1 MIKSALAAVFALA
14 AFGSL
19 LAPYCK
25 FPTHSTSLCSPINP
39 CGFVCKDGYTPFPL
53 IFPTKCVCPWPLTEC
68 NGKCGIYKA
77 CPSKGHTKRDLSA
90 AMANCPVGQTV
101 CGILGRAAGSWE
113 CVNTQS
119 DLESCGGCAI
129 SATNEA
135 NDGEGQDCTAI
146 EGVADVACVGGGCQV
161 RKCLDG
167 YEVSPGNNYCIP
179 EEREKGIFTVAKDII
194 AAEFGA

>member
-19 LAPYCK
+19 LAPVAATGGVKPPPFSCPQVLQVPHPLD
-25 FPTHSTSLCSPINP
+25 FP
-39 CGFVCKDGYTPFPL
+39 VYTPFPL

-77 CPSKGHTKRDLSA
+77 CPSKGHTKRGPLR
-90 AMANCPVGQTV
+90 CYGQ
-101 CGILGRAAGSWE
+101 LPRWPDRSWE